1 LGSREIDFLY
11 SGVTDYTGWVIAG
24 SGGGG
29 EGEGVGGSVKEID
42 DILRACTCALK
53 GGRLGIAERFR
64 RADEDFR
71 ILFT

>member
-1 LGSREIDFLY
+1 LGNREIDFLY
-11 SGVTDYTGWVIAG
+11 GGVTDYTGWVIAC
-24 SGGGG
+24 SRGG
-29 EGEGVGGSVKEID
+29 EGEGIGDSVKEID